1 VVDAPDLDTP
11 AYEVAATA
19 RWQILNEEGQLKE
32 AEAAMAAAKN
42 AAVAAEDDVKAKE
55 VATTLLM
62 AQLIPDELAP
72 STEMSE
78 AEAASY
84 VLERCP
90 KCREV
95 NDGKDPREI
104 CGTTPEA
111 AHARSPGCSACA
123 VCVVGLN
130 SQHPTTNLWQFGDNI
145 KKAAS
150 ATKKGLQD
158 IEKKAKKVL
167 DDAIKKAEE
176 IRKNIEREAKKA
188 IEAAGSAIMEG
199 VLQPIK
205 VMVDNINGLPKRM
218 MDAVVVGP
226 DVIIKFLI
234 SIQDT
239 AVRAGAA
246 LVKGIKIGCDKTK
259 EFCFPNVATL
269 DIEPGSPTFGRCK
282 EDSCLDL
289 CEKPSFE
296 FCYPASTCKSAATT
310 KLSSAQASVTPLK
323 DDTTNLWWGQP
334 EARRRRRRRSQPK
347 ESVPTPPPTPAPTG
361 NNAGSLNR

>member
-1 VVDAPDLDTP
+1 VVDAPDAP
-11 AYEVAATA
+11 VEAVAAAA
-19 RWQILNEEGQLKE
+19 RVLEEEGQLKE
-32 AEAAMAAAKN
+32 AEAAMAAAKK
-42 AAVAAEDDVKAKE
+42 AAVAAEYDVKAKE

-72 STEMSE
+72 ITEMSE
-78 AEAASY
+78 AEADSY

-90 KCREV
+90 KCRDV

-104 CGTTPEA
+104 CGRTPEA
-111 AHARSPGCSACA
+111 AHARSPACSACA

-145 KKAAS
+145 KKAVS
-150 ATKKGLQD
+150 ATKKGVQD

-176 IRKNIEREAKKA
+176 IRKHIEREAKKA
-188 IEAAGSAIMEG
+188 IEAAGSAIKEG
-199 VLQPIK
+199 VMKPIK
-205 VMVDNINGLPKRM
+205 AMVDNINGLPKRV
-218 MDAVVVGP
+218 MDAVVVAP

-234 SIQDT
+234 SIKDT

-246 LVKGIKIGCDKTK
+246 LVKGIKIGCAKTK

-310 KLSSAQASVTPLK
+310 ELSSAEASVTPLK

-334 EARRRRRRRSQPK
+334 EARRRRRRTDRSKPK

-361 NNAGSLNR
+361 SNAGSLNR